1 VRLWQRLLGFSRSGR
16 GRAVGPLR
24 VWLWWER
31 LTTWWWRLRPV
42 RPGGLLLYS
51 VQVWKGPPVRLADG
65 TEVRPGDRVAEL
77 HLHNA
82 LFPRRATDSPWPH
95 LATLRQDL
103 DCLRDLLARDRLVA
117 AHGVTV
123 FGEAAR
129 RLGFEVRPLPPSA
142 WWRLVRFF
150 LWGLRAVYHPTARGH
165 RPPPWPVEVWWRP
178 ENTVPGRVTK
188 GGGTPAAARWRGLA
202 ADPILQ
208 AERRRGG
215 MHRVLILGGGSG
227 GAIAAKRLAEW
238 SRPGEVE
245 VVLVDR
251 SPWHEYRPSYLWVMT
266 GKRQP
271 EEVRRP
277 LKLLEARY
285 GTRVV
290 QAAVT
295 RIDPVARRVDTEA
308 GGFDYDFLV
317 VALGAVLHPDPRTEG
332 HEGPWELEHALR
344 LRERL
349 REFRG
354 GHVVVGPVE
363 WPYRCPPAPFEV
375 AFMLRYL
382 ADQRHVS
389 DRTRITVFH
398 PWQQPMETFGPLMVE
413 GFRAFLRQ
421 FQVDFEGGFQLGA
434 HDRDRRVLR
443 STDGRVLEYDLAVL
457 IPPHAPPEPVRNSP
471 LAAAGGYMDVTLPSM
486 ASPRY
491 PEVYGIGDVVAPT
504 IGLGMAGVF
513 AHFQADHVATQILD
527 RVRGVYLG
535 ELYNMVGV
543 CVMDTGYMGAA
554 VWCDFT
560 DKLYGRSPYPDC
572 RLLGGMRLFRSVK
585 VGFERLWFASL
596 FGR

>member
-1 VRLWQRLLGFSRSGR
+1 
-16 GRAVGPLR
+16 
-24 VWLWWER
+24 
-31 LTTWWWRLRPV
+31 
-42 RPGGLLLYS
+42 
-51 VQVWKGPPVRLADG
+51 
-65 TEVRPGDRVAEL
+65 
-77 HLHNA
+77 
-82 LFPRRATDSPWPH
+82 
-95 LATLRQDL
+95 
-103 DCLRDLLARDRLVA
+103 
-117 AHGVTV
+117 
-123 FGEAAR
+123 
-129 RLGFEVRPLPPSA
+129 
-142 WWRLVRFF
+142 
-150 LWGLRAVYHPTARGH
+150 
-165 RPPPWPVEVWWRP
+165 
-178 ENTVPGRVTK
+178 
-188 GGGTPAAARWRGLA
+188 
-202 ADPILQ
+202 
-208 AERRRGG
+208 
-215 MHRVLILGGGSG
+215 MHRVVILGGGSG
-227 GAIAAKRLAEW
+227 GAVAAKRLGEW

-266 GKRQP
+266 GRREP
-271 EEVRRP
+271 DEVRRP

-290 QAAVT
+290 HATVT
-295 RIDPVARRVDTEA
+295 RIDPDARRVHTDA
-308 GGFDYDFLV
+308 GALDYDFLV
-317 VALGAVLHPDPRTEG
+317 VALGAVLRPDPRTDGFEA
-332 HEGPWELEHALR
+332 PWELEHALR
-344 LRERL
+344 LRQAL
-349 REFRG
+349 AAFRG

-375 AFMLRYL
+375 AFMMRYL
-382 ADQRHVS
+382 ADQRHLS

-421 FQVDFEGGFQLGA
+421 FRVDFQGGFQLA
-434 HDRDRRVLR
+434 DHDRDRRLLR
-443 STDGRVLEYDLAVL
+443 AADGRALEYDLAIL

-471 LAAAGGYMDVTLPSM
+471 LASAAGYMDVALPSM

-491 PEVYGIGDVVAPT
+491 PEVYGVGDVVAPT

-513 AHFQADHVATQILD
+513 AHFQADHVVTQILD
-527 RVRGVYLG
+527 RIRGAYLG